1 MPPSNINSRPNVSQY
16 SPLVKNAWYRLEDWR
31 RQAAVREVD
40 LQPAGM
46 RRTFGGSRR
55 TEKTRVADL
64 TDNTLKGTDRLYLC
78 LLDNVAQVDEFA
90 ANFALLNIDILVYHE
105 TDWDGV
111 PFTNSIRLVRRPNGR
126 VPDWYQALLLLN
138 KWQNKTSHAQME
150 IKDWSSGQ
158 TERLDVSWYQD

>member
-31 RQAAVREVD
+31 GHAAVRDVD
-40 LQPAGM
+40 LQLVGM
-46 RRTFGGSRR
+46 RWTPFGGSRR

-90 ANFALLNIDILVYHE
+90 ANFAALNIDILVYHE

-138 KWQNKTSHAQME
+138 KWQNKTSYAQME
-150 IKDWSSGQ
+150 ITDHPA
-158 TERLDVSWYQD
+158 RLDVSWYQD